1 MSSPNNIKIMV
12 LSNQSLYIDALKS
25 LLNTE
30 NKDFNVDGITTSENN
45 VSESIKSFA
54 PEIILLDANGM
65 GKNIWDFLNLTHK
78 QNPAV
83 KIIMLA
89 NSNEQIYLEHAHKNG
104 ASGYILKSSPKELL
118 VAAIRI
124 VMKEGSFYDPGVKA
138 YNKNGI
144 HHKIQE
150 KYNLSSRELE
160 IIILIKDGLSSKDMA
175 HSLGIS
181 FHTIE
186 AHRKN
191 IYNKLQ
197 INKVTELLKI
207 FAEFGG

>member
-1 MSSPNNIKIMV
+1 MFNSDTTKIMI
-12 LSNQSLYIDALKS
+12 LSHQSLYIDALKS

-30 NKDFNVDGITTSENN
+30 NKDFLVDGTNTSDAMIFDI
-45 VSESIKSFA
+45 IKSFQ

-78 QNPAV
+78 KFGEL

-89 NSNEQIYLEHAHKNG
+89 NSNEQVYLDHAHKNG
-104 ASGYILKSSPKELL
+104 AAGYILKSSPKELL

-124 VMKEGSFYDPGVKA
+124 VLKEGSFYDPGIKA
-138 YNKNGI
+138 YNKNGV

-150 KYNLSSRELE
+150 KYKLSGRELE
-160 IIILIKDGLSSKDMA
+160 IIILIKDGHSSKDMA

>member
-12 LSNQSLYIDALKS
+12 LSHQSLYIDALKS
-25 LLNTE
+25 LLSTE
-30 NKDFNVDGITTSENN
+30 NKDFTVEGLTTSENS
-45 VSESIKSFA
+45 VTETIKSFD
-54 PEIILLDANGM
+54 PEVILLDANGM

-78 QNPAV
+78 QNPKV

-89 NSNEQIYLEHAHKNG
+89 NSNEQIYLEYAHKNG

-124 VMKEGSFYDPGVKA
+124 VMKEGSFYDPGIKA
-138 YNKNGI
+138 YNKNGV
-144 HHKIQE
+144 HNKIQE
-150 KYNLSSRELE
+150 KYNLSARELE
-160 IIILIKDGLSSKDMA
+160 IILLIKDGLSSKDMA
-175 HSLGIS
+175 SSLGIS

-207 FAEFGG
+207 FAEFGD